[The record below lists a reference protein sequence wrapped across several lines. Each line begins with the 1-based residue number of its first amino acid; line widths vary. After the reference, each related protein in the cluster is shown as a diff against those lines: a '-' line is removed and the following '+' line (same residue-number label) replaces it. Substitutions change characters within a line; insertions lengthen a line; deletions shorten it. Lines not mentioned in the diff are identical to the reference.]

1 MQVGS
6 LGQEDPLEEGIVTAP
21 VFFLGES
28 HGRGAWWAIVHSV
41 AKSQTRLKQLCIHR
55 CTQNKYLSF
64 LKKFL
69 LKYS

>member
-1 MQVGS
+1 MGFFSGSAVRNLPARREPQEMQVGS

-41 AKSQTRLKQLCIHR
+41 AKSQT
-55 CTQNKYLSF
+55 
-64 LKKFL
+64 
-69 LKYS
+69 